1 MDYKERMNIYIIILF
16 FIYSLSL
23 SKENIF
29 EIKSNDKFNF
39 IPAVDCDSNY
49 FYIAEGRFEEPCFI
63 KIYKLNLNNNHL
75 DSIEIDVPFDKGF
88 RCMNDNQRIYN
99 IFVNDSAL
107 ELSLNK
113 DLLFYKYD
121 ILSKKYI
128 FENHIN
134 YNNILNNNRKIL
146 ISKIYKTENNII
158 LGVVDNYYDFLKDDN
173 MIYTW
178 KYNIKDSSLNIK
190 YFNSPIGYKWTV
202 LQPRSI
208 YDYYNEYSIYSD
220 IEVDNLYL
228 INKEGN
234 IDTINLNLFMKNKY
248 TTENK
253 SDFVHPQNFLIENEN
268 IKDSIY
274 MIHRIDF
281 LSNNYILVSY
291 SEPKKYYSNNLYN
304 FVFCVVVNLNNKW
317 VVFDK
322 IDPEIIFG
330 DNKRDDKSK
339 YNVEFFTINNMLIS
353 KHYASIS
360 NKGINN
366 FYRIENNIDII
377 SRIDKLI
384 IK

>member
-1 MDYKERMNIYIIILF
+1 
-16 FIYSLSL
+16 
-23 SKENIF
+23 
-29 EIKSNDKFNF
+29 
-39 IPAVDCDSNY
+39 
-49 FYIAEGRFEEPCFI
+49 
-63 KIYKLNLNNNHL
+63 
-75 DSIEIDVPFDKGF
+75 
-88 RCMNDNQRIYN
+88 
-99 IFVNDSAL
+99 
-107 ELSLNK
+107 
-113 DLLFYKYD
+113 
-121 ILSKKYI
+121 
-128 FENHIN
+128 
-134 YNNILNNNRKIL
+134 
-146 ISKIYKTENNII
+146 
-158 LGVVDNYYDFLKDDN
+158 
-173 MIYTW
+173 
-178 KYNIKDSSLNIK
+178 
-190 YFNSPIGYKWTV
+190 
-202 LQPRSI
+202 
-208 YDYYNEYSIYSD
+208 
-220 IEVDNLYL
+220 
-228 INKEGN
+228 
-234 IDTINLNLFMKNKY
+234 
-248 TTENK
+248 
-253 SDFVHPQNFLIENEN
+253 
-268 IKDSIY
+268 